1 MREGHRRG
9 TSHAD
14 AFDQV
19 AANLRQQWLDD
30 GLGYAGDLWEGQPT
44 LYKLTYLANFAAAMG
59 VTFERFAEAARGIVA
74 LETGQQCTPEH
85 ESFIAHEF
93 QQATGKYTNHRAMDG
108 MRVNI
113 DKKLLAEPGKI
124 SLQDLRQGSQ
134 EQQKHREGQ
143 RAKSREIGF

>member
-1 MREGHRRG
+1 MRDGHRRG

-59 VTFERFAEAARGIVA
+59 VSFERYEEAARGVVG
-74 LETGQQCTPEH
+74 LGPGQQFTPEH
-85 ESFIAHEF
+85 EWFIAHEF
-93 QQATGKYTNHRAMDG
+93 QEATGKYASRRVLDE
-108 MRVNI
+108 MRVNLNKMSLADLKADGRREQPTPQKTK
-113 DKKLLAEPGKI
+113 DKEME
-124 SLQDLRQGSQ
+124 R
-134 EQQKHREGQ
+134 
-143 RAKSREIGF
+143 

>member
-1 MREGHRRG
+1 MRDGHRPG

-19 AANLRQQWLDD
+19 AADLGQQWLDD

-59 VTFERFAEAARGIVA
+59 VSFERFAEAARGIVGR
-74 LETGQQCTPEH
+74 ETGRPCTPEQ
-85 ESFIAHEF
+85 EWFIAYEF
-93 QQATGKYTNHRAMDG
+93 QEATGKYASYRAMDE
-108 MRVNI
+108 MRVGL
-113 DKKLLAEPGKI
+113 DKTSLADQGKI

-134 EQQKHREGQ
+134 ELQKDREGQ
-143 RAKSREIGF
+143 RSKSQVMDR

>member
-19 AANLRQQWLDD
+19 AADLGQQWLDD

-59 VTFERFAEAARGIVA
+59 VSFERFAEAARGIVA
-74 LETGQQCTPEH
+74 LETGQQCTPEQ
-85 ESFIAHEF
+85 EWFIAYEF
-93 QQATGKYTNHRAMDG
+93 QEATGKYASHRAMDE
-108 MRVNI
+108 MRV
-113 DKKLLAEPGKI
+113 KLNKI
-124 SLQDLRQGSQ
+124 SLADLKADGRR
-134 EQQKHREGQ
+134 EQQARQKTRDNGLE
-143 RAKSREIGF
+143 R